1 MVCIGLQKCH
11 SGDLNW
17 TNINMYP
24 PAHSLLYVFCEKWE
38 TLPEKNQE
46 SLFTMSYSAI
56 SDTLSASCW
65 LPLTLRNTTINSSN
79 ARFPSSILL
88 TLSFQLKSNSILSFK
103 NTLLID
109 RAILSNCYPTEG
121 GWKGFTISRSIFSQ
135 KESKCIHTWNSIA
148 QSKVVLSSASAHI
161 CSHIWVFPRQTHKTT
176 PIWIHF
182 TEYSPPLFILSL
194 NTRSNMSTLVQRT
207 MHNVPETESFVLLLP
222 LFRDCK
228 TGNNGGWTGH
238 RMITVIKIVPE
249 KRTWGERVEEK
260 EVWNIMEEFNQAI
273 KENTTRLR
281 R

>member
-46 SLFTMSYSAI
+46 SLFTVSYSAI

-103 NTLLID
+103 NTHLLTEQFFQIVIQQRVD
-109 RAILSNCYPTEG
+109 EKVLQFLEAYLARKSQSAYIHGTVLPKARLFWVLHLPTFALIYEYFLVKLTKPPQSESISQNILPRCLFYHLIHGLICPYWCRERCIMSLRQKALCCYYLFLETARLAIMGDELAI
-121 GWKGFTISRSIFSQ
+121 GW
-135 KESKCIHTWNSIA
+135 
-148 QSKVVLSSASAHI
+148 
-161 CSHIWVFPRQTHKTT
+161 
-176 PIWIHF
+176 
-182 TEYSPPLFILSL
+182 
-194 NTRSNMSTLVQRT
+194 
-207 MHNVPETESFVLLLP
+207 
-222 LFRDCK
+222 
-228 TGNNGGWTGH
+228 
-238 RMITVIKIVPE
+238 
-249 KRTWGERVEEK
+249 
-260 EVWNIMEEFNQAI
+260 
-273 KENTTRLR
+273 
-281 R
+281 